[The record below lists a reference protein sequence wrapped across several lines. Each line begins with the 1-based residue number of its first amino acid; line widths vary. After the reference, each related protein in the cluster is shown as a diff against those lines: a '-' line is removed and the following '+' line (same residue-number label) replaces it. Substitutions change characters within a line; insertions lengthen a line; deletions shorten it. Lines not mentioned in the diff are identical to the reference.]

1 MQSHKYGTAL
11 SYPNLLQGERYI
23 RMFVADDQGPSI
35 SYRKGPMYVSIY
47 VQLFGRGSLN
57 FLAISWCSISQ
68 AVRFEDV
75 RAGLPLRSYFRELDS
90 AILAPLPSGSWAQRN
105 SYSTQYRKLLQ
116 TLTWLRNW
124 GAGFLSYVLNWTLTR
139 WRLLYTAL
147 INPYMV
153 KKLRP
158 GFLSCV
164 LIWALTPWQ
173 QRKHRKGKARQAKA
187 TRAKGTDDLQWVW
200 LVSCWSCC
208 EQTWWSCHSSTLGWS
223 CPLACHSQPCHGCA
237 KFILAGIWLQWS
249 WPHFPLQMASF

>member
-1 MQSHKYGTAL
+1 
-11 SYPNLLQGERYI
+11 
-23 RMFVADDQGPSI
+23 
-35 SYRKGPMYVSIY
+35 MYVSIY

-57 FLAISWCSISQ
+57 FLEISWCSISQ

-75 RAGLPLRSYFRELDS
+75 RAGLPLRSYFREFDS

-164 LIWALTPWQ
+164 LIWALTRWQ
-173 QRKHRKGKARQAKA
+173 QGSTGKASQGNTSQGHRWP
-187 TRAKGTDDLQWVW
+187 T
-200 LVSCWSCC
+200 VS
-208 EQTWWSCHSSTLGWS
+208 
-223 CPLACHSQPCHGCA
+223 
-237 KFILAGIWLQWS
+237 LAGVLLKLLRADLVIV
-249 WPHFPLQMASF
+249 P